1 VEIDHINESYIMVEQ
16 NWPSEDFH
24 NFDRSDRCV
33 ILIRS
38 LRSTNFAN
46 FGRQHMPS
54 IFFEKS
60 SVPKNIV
67 LEQICLRAM
76 RIEFI
81 GHILLSVII

>member
-1 VEIDHINESYIMVEQ
+1 
-16 NWPSEDFH
+16 
-24 NFDRSDRCV
+24 
-33 ILIRS
+33 